1 MAKLKDIARYVR
13 SKNAGPFWVTIDIF
27 FKDKESYEMVKH
39 SNIQEELVA
48 ELYGTRP
55 ELVKKFYCENINVIK
70 FSWPR
75 GRASGNADEYDI
87 HFGQQ
92 YVFLANAEVEEAKT

>member
-1 MAKLKDIARYVR
+1 MAKLKEIARYVR
-13 SKNAGPFWVTIDIF
+13 SKNAGPFWVTVDIF
-27 FKDKESYEMVKH
+27 FEDKESFERVKH
-39 SNIQEELVA
+39 SNIQEDMIA
-48 ELYGTRP
+48 KLYWTKP

-75 GRASGNADEYDI
+75 ALPSGNPNEYDM

-92 YVFLANAEVEEAKT
+92 YVFLSETEVEEA

>member
-1 MAKLKDIARYVR
+1 MAKLKEIARYVR
-13 SKNAGPFWVTIDIF
+13 SKNAGPFWVTVDIF
-27 FKDKESYEMVKH
+27 FADRESYERVKH
-39 SNIQEELVA
+39 SNIQEEKVA
-48 ELYGTRP
+48 ELYGTKP

-75 GRASGNADEYDI
+75 KAPSGNAEEYDM

-92 YVFLANAEVEEAKT
+92 YVFLSETEVVEDA